1 MSPYKTEE
9 YVVVEDGRLV
19 EHGCGLRPA
28 GRDCRDVPD
37 FFTFVAGRSIKEY
50 DEAWQLRP
58 LADRIADGLVVVSE
72 AEKVVGERVVAK
84 DCLERI
90 RDGLDPAPKGEKIV
104 EAKDGT
110 LSLEAMTLQE
120 QVAAGQITQATADTL
135 QALAI
140 RADRAALLSSTD
152 WTQAADSP
160 LSADD
165 RALWAVYRQALR
177 DIPAQG
183 GFPWMIEWPIP
194 PDNVSI

>member
-9 YVVVEDGRLV
+9 FVIVKDGRLV

-37 FFTFVAGRSIKEY
+37 FFAFVAGRAVSEY

-72 AEKVVGERVVAK
+72 AEKIVGETVVAK
-84 DCLERI
+84 DRLERI
-90 RDGLDPAPKGEKIV
+90 RDGLDPAPKGQKLIDNE
-104 EAKDGT
+104 GC
-110 LSLEAMTLQE
+110 LRLEDMTLEE
-120 QVAAGQITQATADTL
+120 QVRAGQITQAAADTL
-135 QALAI
+135 QALAV

-160 LSADD
+160 LSSDD
-165 RALWAVYRQALR
+165 RALWAAYRQALR
-177 DIPAQG
+177 DVPQQG
-183 GFPWMIEWPIP
+183 GFPWMVEWPKR
-194 PDNVSI
+194 PDGIEV

>member
-1 MSPYKTEE
+1 MTEE
-9 YVVVEDGRLV
+9 FVIVEDGCLV
-19 EHGCGLRPA
+19 GHGCGLRPE
-28 GRDCRDVPD
+28 GKDCRDVPN

-50 DEAWQLRP
+50 DKAWQIRP

-72 AEKVVGERVVAK
+72 AEKIVGETVVAK
-84 DCLERI
+84 DRLERI
-90 RDGLDPAPKGEKIV
+90 RDGLDSAPKGEKIV

-110 LSLEAMTLQE
+110 LSLEPMSLLE
-120 QVAAGQITQATADTL
+120 QAEAGQISRETAEAL
-135 QALAI
+135 QALAA
-140 RADRAALLSSTD
+140 RADRTALLSSTD

-183 GFPWMIEWPIP
+183 GFPWIIEWPAR
-194 PDNVSI
+194 PDRITA